1 MVKKIMATG
10 ISKNGWANHS
20 CIIPPEDYA
29 GSVDFEVTYPD
40 KYSASQILQCHPKSN
55 YKELYHSN
63 TSNQIYFGENF
74 DVLSY
79 LYHNLNYSGKVN
91 LIYIDPPFGTNSMF
105 QTRNQKNS
113 YKDDLIGSHYIEF
126 IRRRLVFLKEL
137 LTSDGAIFV
146 HLDNNM
152 VFQIKLIMDEVFGS
166 KNFRG
171 FITRK
176 KCSNKNYTRNTFG
189 NVSDYILFY
198 SKNGKH
204 KWNRSTETWSDE
216 KINKEYPCIDEKT
229 GRRYKK
235 VPIHAPGVR
244 NGETGKPWKD
254 MLPPPGKHWQYTP
267 DKLSELDKRGE
278 IYWSSSGNP
287 RRKVFFDEDKGI
299 PVQDIWLNFQDSVN
313 QNVKIT
319 GYPTEKN
326 PFLLER
332 IVNAASNEGDI
343 LLDCFAGS
351 GSSLDVANQL
361 GRSYI
366 GIDNSYEA
374 IANIIKRFSH
384 GLKDMGDYVS
394 NKKEVNDPY
403 QNSFVFS
410 PHTTYCPDNAVSSNF
425 SFLVDTL
432 YIDLANTLLQKY
444 MSMKINAI

>member
-1 MVKKIMATG
+1 MATG
-10 ISKNGWANHS
+10 IPKNGWSNS
-20 CIIPPEDYA
+20 CVIPPEDYN
-29 GSVDFEVTYPD
+29 GSADFEITYPN
-40 KYSASQILQCHPKSN
+40 KYSAAQILQCRPKSH

-63 TSNQIYFGENF
+63 TANQIYFGENF

-79 LYHNLNYSGKVN
+79 LYHNLNYGGKIN
-91 LIYIDPPFGTNSMF
+91 LVYIDPPFGTNSVF
-105 QTRNQKNS
+105 QTRNQKSS

-137 LTSDGAIFV
+137 LASNGAIFV

-176 KCSNKNYTRNTFG
+176 KCSNKNYTKNTFG
-189 NVSDYILFY
+189 NISDYILFY

-204 KWNRSTETWSDE
+204 KWSRSTETWSDE
-216 KINKEYPCIDEKT
+216 KIEKEYPCIDEKT

-244 NGETGKPWKD
+244 NGETGKSWKG

-267 DKLSELDKRGE
+267 DKLTDFDSKGE
-278 IYWSSSGNP
+278 IYWSSNGNP
-287 RRKVFFDEDKGI
+287 RRKVFLDEDKGI
-299 PVQDIWLNFQDSVN
+299 PVQDIWLNFQDSIN

-332 IVNAASNEGDI
+332 IVNAASDEGDI
-343 LLDCFAGS
+343 VLDCFAGS
-351 GSSLDVANQL
+351 GSTLDVANQL

-374 IANIIKRFSH
+374 IANIVKRFNI

-394 NKKEVNDPY
+394 KKKESDDPY
-403 QNSFVFS
+403 QSCFVFS
-410 PHTTYCPDNAVSSNF
+410 HHATYCPDNAISTKF
-425 SFLVDTL
+425 SFHVDTQ
-432 YIDLANTLLQKY
+432 YIDLATILLQKY
-444 MSMKINAI
+444 LVMESKTV